1 MTDLQPE
8 VLDYYDSEISN
19 LISEKY
25 GYSQMDALRKFLN
38 SQSCAMLQ
46 NPELKMWE
54 FSPAVIFDMW
64 EAEAV
69 TGNPR
74 NSVYFRTDYE

>member
-1 MTDLQPE
+1 MNALHPE
-8 VLDYYDSEISN
+8 VLDYYDTEITA

-25 GYSQMDALRKFLN
+25 GFSQMEALRKFLN

-46 NPELKMWE
+46 NPELEMWE
-54 FSPAVIFDMW
+54 FSPAAIFDMW
-64 EAEAV
+64 EVESV

-74 NSVYFRTDYE
+74 NSVYFRTDHE

>member
-1 MTDLQPE
+1 MTSLPADF
-8 VLDYYDSEISN
+8 LDYYDTEICK

-38 SQSCAMLQ
+38 SQCYDMLR
-46 NPELKMWE
+46 NPELEMYD
-54 FSPAVIFDMW
+54 FSPIAVFDMW
-64 EAEAV
+64 EAESV
-69 TGNPR
+69 TGNHR

>member
-1 MTDLQPE
+1 MNDLQPE
-8 VLDYYDSEISN
+8 VLDYYDTEICN

-54 FSPAVIFDMW
+54 FSPVAIFDMW
-64 EAEAV
+64 EAEVV